1 MKAMKFIFVSH
12 LECSSKLFRVD
23 FHPKFTSRKHDFTRP
38 CTQKESTFGYVLNDL
53 KLLNVRLHDL
63 DMTLSGELEK
73 PLKESLTFKVSLITI
88 TVMINETCLT
98 LTSQFVL

>member
-1 MKAMKFIFVSH
+1 MKFIFVSH
-12 LECSSKLFRVD
+12 LECSSKLLRVD

-38 CTQKESTFGYVLNDL
+38 CTQNESTFGYVLNDI

-73 PLKESLTFKVSLITI
+73 PLKRISNVQSFPYNNNSYD
-88 TVMINETCLT
+88 
-98 LTSQFVL
+98 